1 MICLIVCKMFVATYQ
16 TYGIVLEVVAG
27 FEEEDG
33 HVICESD
40 PGRTCLGSQFWA
52 KSWEKLSYS
61 SFES

>member
-1 MICLIVCKMFVATYQ
+1 MYVATYQ
-16 TYGIVLEVVAG
+16 AYGIVLEAVAG

-40 PGRTCLGSQFWA
+40 PGQTCLGSQFWA